1 MKVIQ
6 LQNNTAVLSD
16 TQFDMYLKIKSFYE
30 ERNVEQMLSSQLRR
44 KLDIG
49 STNFNYLLIVLME
62 NGLIVRPERGVI
74 KLTNLN
80 KKIYDLSYYSG
91 MKQKKHNRIFVKRI

>member
-49 STNFNYLLIVLME
+49 STNFNFNYLLIVLME
-62 NGLIVRPERGVI
+62 NGLIVRTERGVI
-74 KLTNLN
+74 KLTN
-80 KKIYDLSYYSG
+80 
-91 MKQKKHNRIFVKRI
+91 

>member
-6 LQNNTAVLSD
+6 LQNNTAVLSG
-16 TQFDMYLKIKSFYE
+16 TQFDMYLKIKSYYE

-74 KLTNLN
+74 KLTN
-80 KKIYDLSYYSG
+80 
-91 MKQKKHNRIFVKRI
+91 

>member
-6 LQNNTAVLSD
+6 LQNNTAVLSG

-44 KLDIG
+44 KLDMG

-74 KLTNLN
+74 KLIN
-80 KKIYDLSYYSG
+80 
-91 MKQKKHNRIFVKRI
+91 

>member
-30 ERNVEQMLSSQLRR
+30 ERNVEQMLSSQLLQF
-44 KLDIG
+44 KT
-49 STNFNYLLIVLME
+49 SF
-62 NGLIVRPERGVI
+62 
-74 KLTNLN
+74 
-80 KKIYDLSYYSG
+80 
-91 MKQKKHNRIFVKRI
+91 FVKTFLFLSLQNSLLLSIIPPVYK

>member
-6 LQNNTAVLSD
+6 LQNNTAVVSD

-74 KLTNLN
+74 KLTN
-80 KKIYDLSYYSG
+80 
-91 MKQKKHNRIFVKRI
+91 

>member
-1 MKVIQ
+1 MKIIQ

-16 TQFDMYLKIKSFYE
+16 IQYQMYLKMKSCFDE
-30 ERNVEQMLSSQLRR
+30 KETDQMLSNQLRR
-44 KLDIG
+44 KLDMG

-74 KLTNLN
+74 KLTN
-80 KKIYDLSYYSG
+80 
-91 MKQKKHNRIFVKRI
+91 

>member
-6 LQNNTAVLSD
+6 LQNKTAVLSG
-16 TQFDMYLKIKSFYE
+16 TQFDMYLKIKSYYE

-44 KLDIG
+44 KLDMG

-62 NGLIVRPERGVI
+62 NGLIVRTERGVI
-74 KLTNLN
+74 KLTN
-80 KKIYDLSYYSG
+80 
-91 MKQKKHNRIFVKRI
+91 

>member
-30 ERNVEQMLSSQLRR
+30 EMNVEQMLSSQLRR
-44 KLDIG
+44 KLDMG

-62 NGLIVRPERGVI
+62 NGLLIRPERGVI
-74 KLTNLN
+74 KLTN
-80 KKIYDLSYYSG
+80 
-91 MKQKKHNRIFVKRI
+91 

>member
-6 LQNNTAVLSD
+6 LQNNTAVLSG

-44 KLDIG
+44 KLDMG

-74 KLTNLN
+74 KLTN
-80 KKIYDLSYYSG
+80 
-91 MKQKKHNRIFVKRI
+91 

>member
-30 ERNVEQMLSSQLRR
+30 EMNVEQMLSSQLRR

-62 NGLIVRPERGVI
+62 NGLIVRTERGVI
-74 KLTNLN
+74 KLTN
-80 KKIYDLSYYSG
+80 
-91 MKQKKHNRIFVKRI
+91 

>member
-6 LQNNTAVLSD
+6 LQNNTAVLSG
-16 TQFDMYLKIKSFYE
+16 TQFDMYLKIKSYYE

-44 KLDIG
+44 KLDMG

-74 KLTNLN
+74 KLT
-80 KKIYDLSYYSG
+80 Y
-91 MKQKKHNRIFVKRI
+91 

>member
-1 MKVIQ
+1 MKIIQ

-16 TQFDMYLKIKSFYE
+16 IQYQMYLKIKSYYE

-74 KLTNLN
+74 KLIN
-80 KKIYDLSYYSG
+80 
-91 MKQKKHNRIFVKRI
+91 

>member
-6 LQNNTAVLSD
+6 LQNNTAVLSG

-74 KLTNLN
+74 KLTN
-80 KKIYDLSYYSG
+80 
-91 MKQKKHNRIFVKRI
+91 

>member
-30 ERNVEQMLSSQLRR
+30 EMNVEQMLSSQLRR

-74 KLTNLN
+74 KLTN
-80 KKIYDLSYYSG
+80 
-91 MKQKKHNRIFVKRI
+91 

>member
-30 ERNVEQMLSSQLRR
+30 EMNVEQMLSSQLRR

-62 NGLIVRPERGVI
+62 NGLIVRTERGVI
-74 KLTNLN
+74 KLT
-80 KKIYDLSYYSG
+80 Y
-91 MKQKKHNRIFVKRI
+91 

>member
-6 LQNNTAVLSD
+6 LQNNTAVLSG
-16 TQFDMYLKIKSFYE
+16 TQFDMYLKIKSYYE

-44 KLDIG
+44 KLDMG

-74 KLTNLN
+74 KLTN
-80 KKIYDLSYYSG
+80 
-91 MKQKKHNRIFVKRI
+91 

>member
-30 ERNVEQMLSSQLRR
+30 ERNVEQMHSSQLRR
-44 KLDIG
+44 KLDMG

-74 KLTNLN
+74 KLTN
-80 KKIYDLSYYSG
+80 
-91 MKQKKHNRIFVKRI
+91 

>member
-30 ERNVEQMLSSQLRR
+30 EMNVEQMLSSQLRR
-44 KLDIG
+44 KLDMG

-74 KLTNLN
+74 KLTN
-80 KKIYDLSYYSG
+80 
-91 MKQKKHNRIFVKRI
+91 

>member
-6 LQNNTAVLSD
+6 LQNNTAVLSG
-16 TQFDMYLKIKSFYE
+16 TQFDMYLKIKSYYE

-44 KLDIG
+44 KLDMG

-62 NGLIVRPERGVI
+62 NGLIVRTERGVI
-74 KLTNLN
+74 KLTN
-80 KKIYDLSYYSG
+80 
-91 MKQKKHNRIFVKRI
+91 

>member
-1 MKVIQ
+1 MKIIQ

-16 TQFDMYLKIKSFYE
+16 IQYQMYLKIKSYYE

-74 KLTNLN
+74 KLTN
-80 KKIYDLSYYSG
+80 
-91 MKQKKHNRIFVKRI
+91 

>member
-44 KLDIG
+44 KLDMG

-74 KLTNLN
+74 KLTNQN
-80 KKIYDLSYYSG
+80 KKYTIY
-91 MKQKKHNRIFVKRI
+91 HTIVV

>member
-6 LQNNTAVLSD
+6 LQNNTAVLSG

-62 NGLIVRPERGVI
+62 NGLIVRTERGVI
-74 KLTNLN
+74 KLTN
-80 KKIYDLSYYSG
+80 
-91 MKQKKHNRIFVKRI
+91 

>member
-6 LQNNTAVLSD
+6 LQNNTAVLSG

-44 KLDIG
+44 KLDMG

-62 NGLIVRPERGVI
+62 NGLIVRTERGVI
-74 KLTNLN
+74 KLTN
-80 KKIYDLSYYSG
+80 
-91 MKQKKHNRIFVKRI
+91 

>member
-1 MKVIQ
+1 MKIIQ

-16 TQFDMYLKIKSFYE
+16 IQYQMYLKIKSYYE

-44 KLDIG
+44 KLDMG

-62 NGLIVRPERGVI
+62 NGLIVRTERGVI
-74 KLTNLN
+74 KLTN
-80 KKIYDLSYYSG
+80 
-91 MKQKKHNRIFVKRI
+91 

>member
-6 LQNNTAVLSD
+6 LQNNTAVLSG
-16 TQFDMYLKIKSFYE
+16 TQFDMYLKIKSYYE

-62 NGLIVRPERGVI
+62 NGLIVRTERGVI
-74 KLTNLN
+74 KLTN
-80 KKIYDLSYYSG
+80 
-91 MKQKKHNRIFVKRI
+91 

>member
-6 LQNNTAVLSD
+6 LQNNTAVLSG
-16 TQFDMYLKIKSFYE
+16 TQFDMYLKIKSYYE

-44 KLDIG
+44 KLDMG

-62 NGLIVRPERGVI
+62 NGLIVRTERGVI
-74 KLTNLN
+74 KLT
-80 KKIYDLSYYSG
+80 Y
-91 MKQKKHNRIFVKRI
+91 